1 MIINNSIIVYKADV
15 NKLADCIQIATKVRN
30 NCLYLIGPHDL
41 TRCCPELL
49 VKMADR
55 RKLYFDLHSAFKLV
69 YPDKSAQS
77 LQSET
82 NKVKAKDNVVDLVQ
96 KKLVELGN
104 VKRKTSANLLTYWSQ
119 VCNTR
124 KVGLLL
130 TGG

>member
-1 MIINNSIIVYKADV
+1 M
-15 NKLADCIQIATKVRN
+15 
-30 NCLYLIGPHDL
+30 
-41 TRCCPELL
+41 
-49 VKMADR
+49 KMADR